1 MYSTPHDEVPQDV
14 AERLARTRSRID
26 DAARRFG
33 RDPQSITLLA
43 VSKTQPAMR
52 LREAWQAGQRCFGE
66 SYLQEALS
74 KLRAL
79 EDLPA
84 QWHFIGPIQGNK
96 TKAIAENFDWVHSID
111 RLKIARRLNDQRPA
125 GRAPL
130 QVCLQVNISGEPSKS
145 GATREQLGELAA
157 GIQRLPALRLRGL
170 MTLPAPSGDFEA
182 QRRPFRELRDA
193 LEALNRRGLAL
204 DTLSMGMSGDL
215 EAAIAEGATVVRVG
229 TGIFGPRRT
238 GTPRVP

>member
-1 MYSTPHDEVPQDV
+1 MQSTPHDDFPEDI
-14 AERLARTRSRID
+14 AGRLARTRARID

-33 RDPQSITLLA
+33 RDPESIALLA
-43 VSKTQPAMR
+43 VSKTQPAER
-52 LREAWQAGQRCFGE
+52 LRAAWQAGQRCFGE
-66 SYLQEALS
+66 SYLQEALN

-84 QWHFIGPIQGNK
+84 QWHFIGPMQANK

-125 GRAPL
+125 ERAPL
-130 QVCLQVNISGEPSKS
+130 QVCLQVNSSGETSKS
-145 GATREQLGELAA
+145 GIVWEQLPELAA
-157 GIQRLPALRLRGL
+157 EIRRLPALRLRGL
-170 MTLPAPSGDFEA
+170 MTLPAPSDDFEV
-182 QRRPFRELRDA
+182 QRRPFRKLREA
-193 LEALNRRGLAL
+193 LEDLNRRGLAL

-229 TGIFGPRRT
+229 TGIFGQRRHGAPGT
-238 GTPRVP
+238 G